1 MIRKIVAI
9 VLVFATSTL
18 FGMSV
23 SQLNKASK
31 EDLMQIKGIGE
42 AKAEAIIKYRK
53 KTPFKSFADVEEVKG
68 VGPALADN
76 IKNDVHQ
83 KAPSSKA
90 KKSSKKETT
99 KAKKTT
105 KKEKTKSKK
114 KEEK

>member
-9 VLVFATSTL
+9 VLVLATSTL

-53 KTPFKSFADVEEVKG
+53 KSPFKSFSDVENVKG
-68 VGPALADN
+68 VGPALAGN

-83 KAPSSKA
+83 K
-90 KKSSKKETT
+90 ETK
-99 KAKKTT
+99 KAKKTSKKEKT
-105 KKEKTKSKK
+105 TSKKEKTKSKK
-114 KEEK
+114 KKEEK